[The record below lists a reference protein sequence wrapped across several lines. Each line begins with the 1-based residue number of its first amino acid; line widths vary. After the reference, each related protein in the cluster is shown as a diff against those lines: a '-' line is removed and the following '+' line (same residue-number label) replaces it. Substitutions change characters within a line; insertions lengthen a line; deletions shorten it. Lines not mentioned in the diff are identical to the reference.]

1 MKIKSDEDLM
11 DDDNPIPMQSVVE
24 QFLTFDVA
32 NLSDWIEETEVLSN
46 QVHKI
51 LFDVEDDKL
60 GRIKDLY
67 DAKITEVAKWVE
79 QNHDTNGFAKHLLTE
94 SIKDTRYA

>member
-1 MKIKSDEDLM
+1 MKITSDEDLM

-24 QFLTFDVA
+24 QFLTFDVEK
-32 NLSDWIEETEVLSN
+32 LSDWIEETELLSD

-67 DAKITEVAKWVE
+67 DARITEVAKWVE
-79 QNHDTNGFAKHLLTE
+79 QNHDTDGFAKFLLTE
-94 SIKDTRYA
+94 SIKDTSYA